1 MAWRGTTVDD
11 MVRERLRDISEQW
24 APRPMPLLDPP
35 TPLLLDETDVG
46 PGRWR
51 ARLDGRGARA
61 FGGIVVA
68 LVLVANW
75 TWWQGQPREVITAA
89 VPAATASGTPVHG
102 EQLGGEVVVH
112 VIGDVRHPGVVRLPT
127 GSRITDA
134 IAAAGGARHAA
145 ALSTVNLARLVVD
158 GEQIDVGATASA
170 ADSGVSVN
178 AANAAEFEALPGIGP
193 VLAQRIV
200 AWREAHGP
208 FRSVDDLGDVP
219 GIGDAVLGQ
228 VRELVHL

>member
-1 MAWRGTTVDD
+1 MAWRATVDE

-24 APRPMPLLDPP
+24 APRPMPLLEPP
-35 TPLLLDETDVG
+35 TSLLLDETEVG

-51 ARLDGRGARA
+51 ARLDGRATRA
-61 FGGIVVA
+61 FAGIVV
-68 LVLVANW
+68 VLAIVAGW
-75 TWWQGQPREVITAA
+75 TWWQGQPRDVITAGPPM
-89 VPAATASGTPVHG
+89 VSATGTPVGGTQPG
-102 EQLGGEVVVH
+102 EEVVVH

-158 GEQIDVGATASA
+158 GEQIDVGATAST
-170 ADSGVSVN
+170 ADAGVSVN
-178 AANAAEFEALPGIGP
+178 SATAADFEALPGIGP

-200 AWREAHGP
+200 TWRQAHGP
-208 FRSVDDLGDVP
+208 FRSIDDLGDVP

-228 VRELVHL
+228 VRELVHP